1 MSTKIMKFNL
11 EDIANMLIELDDMKL
26 VALKD
31 PEYIAEV
38 RRFNA
43 YIVKQANII
52 RESDNIPFGELYNRI
67 LAIKSCLAQEG
78 VK

>member
-1 MSTKIMKFNL
+1 MKFNL

-26 VALKD
+26 VVIKD
-31 PEYIAEV
+31 PGYIAEV

-52 RESDNIPFGELYNRI
+52 RERDNIPFGELYNTI
-67 LAIKSCLAQEG
+67 LELKSSLIQESA
-78 VK
+78 K

>member
-1 MSTKIMKFNL
+1 MKFNL

-31 PEYIAEV
+31 PGYIAEV

-52 RESDNIPFGELYNRI
+52 RERDNIPFGELHRRI
-67 LAIKSCLAQEG
+67 LEIKPSLIQEG
-78 VK
+78 TK